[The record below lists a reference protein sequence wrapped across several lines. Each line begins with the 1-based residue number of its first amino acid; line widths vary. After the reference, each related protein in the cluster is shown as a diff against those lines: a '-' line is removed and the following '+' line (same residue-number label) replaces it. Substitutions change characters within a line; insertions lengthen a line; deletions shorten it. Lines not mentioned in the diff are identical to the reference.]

1 MSEYTSTLVHKSFT
15 SRKLESYTSICLMS
29 LSWNSNAFFSTW

>member
-15 SRKLESYTSICLMS
+15 CVFYIPQTRIVHEYLFDELILK
-29 LSWNSNAFFSTW
+29 